1 MNRFILFL
9 MRGEIRCVTYDVGEG
24 ELFLVGCDVGTLD
37 KEFVFAFSVEWRLFF
52 HCLQHD

>member
-1 MNRFILFL
+1 MSRFILFL
-9 MRGEIRCVTYDVGEG
+9 MRGEIRCVTYDVGER

-37 KEFVFAFSVEWRLFF
+37 KEFVFAFSIEWRFFF